1 MSPADNDFSTI
12 IGKDATFKG
21 DLSYDGAAQILG
33 NVEGTIN
40 AKGKLSVADGAH
52 CKADIKAGEVAV
64 QGHVEGNVEAT
75 DRIDLQ
81 ASGVLNGDIVAARMS
96 MADGASFVGTCRIG
110 VSANGSP
117 KPGGQQ
123 TTQGPQ
129 GSTAQPKRDD
139 KGAESG
145 DKEQKQQAAA
155 KK

>member
-1 MSPADNDFSTI
+1 MSSASNDFGTI

-21 DLSYDGAAQILG
+21 DLTYDGAAQILG
-33 NVEGTIN
+33 TVEGTIT

-117 KPGGQQ
+117 RPGSAASSSSSSSGGQKREEKTPEVVVKDHKQ
-123 TTQGPQ
+123 E
-129 GSTAQPKRDD
+129 TA
-139 KGAESG
+139 G
-145 DKEQKQQAAA
+145 